1 MITALVLAKLTGSQ
15 DPFDYKTPGVHPSI
29 EAGRKVK
36 STCQLRSQLTLYNNN
51 NNKKDKNKK
60 LGNLESTLKE
70 KLFTYHKEKLKNC

>member
-1 MITALVLAKLTGSQ
+1 MITAHFLAKLTGPQ
-15 DPFDYKTPGVHPSI
+15 DPFDYKTPGVYPSI

-51 NNKKDKNKK
+51 NKKDKNKK
-60 LGNLESTLKE
+60 LGNLGSTLKE